1 MSHPNRITIASEIQF
16 SDPLPKDVDVV
27 VIGGGVIG
35 VFTALNLAE
44 AGRRVLLCEKGRI
57 AGEQSSRNW
66 GWIRQQGRDEA
77 ELPIAMQSVGLW
89 RDIDRRL
96 NGACGVQQ
104 NGVAY
109 LTTDRSELPRFE
121 AWVETARRH
130 GLHSEMM
137 TPAQIKESFSGKSD
151 HGWIGGVRTP
161 SDCKGEPWQA
171 VPAVARHAHALGV
184 VMIENCAVRRLDMQA
199 GKVAGVVTEM
209 GRVACHQ
216 VVLAGGAWSRLFLGA
231 HGVKIP
237 QLSVLAT
244 AARTGP
250 LPEFARLNAVDDAL
264 AIRRRDDGGYTLAT
278 ADRHLFHLGL
288 DGFASF
294 RQWLP
299 ELRRQWRHTG
309 FRLGA
314 PKGFPD
320 GWRTPRQWAADDVT
334 PFEDMRV
341 LEPDPMPGAVGR
353 MTSRFA
359 ARFGQIGQAGI
370 AEAWSGMID
379 AMPDIVPI
387 VDAVPQLPGLT
398 LAAGMSGHGF
408 GIGPGFGRAIA
419 RRLLGEPDEHDLSRF
434 RFDRFTDGSVLK
446 QGPAL

>member
-1 MSHPNRITIASEIQF
+1 MSHPERITIDTEIQF
-16 SDPLPKDVDVV
+16 SDPLPQEVDVV

-35 VFTALNLAE
+35 VFTALNLVE
-44 AGRRVLLCEKGRI
+44 AGHRVLLCEKGRI

-109 LTTDRSELPRFE
+109 LTTQKSEMAGFE
-121 AWVETARRH
+121 AWVEIARRH

-137 TPAQIKESFSGKSD
+137 TPAQIKDSFSGQSD

-161 SDCKGEPWQA
+161 GDCKGEPWQA

-184 VMIENCAVRRLDMQA
+184 AMIENCAVRRLDMQA
-199 GKVAGVVTEM
+199 GKVAGVVTER
-209 GRVACHQ
+209 GRVVCDQ

-250 LPEFARLNAVDDAL
+250 LPDFAKMNSVDEKL
-264 AIRRRDDGGYTLAT
+264 AIRRRDDGGYTLAM
-278 ADRHLFHLGL
+278 ADRHLFHLGP
-288 DGFASF
+288 DGFASL

-320 GWRTPRQWAADDVT
+320 GWRTKRNWGPDQVT
-334 PFEDMRV
+334 PFEQMRV
-341 LEPDPMPGAVGR
+341 LEPAPMPGAVGR
-353 MTSRFA
+353 MASRFVG
-359 ARFGQIGQAGI
+359 RFGQVGRPDIP
-370 AEAWSGMID
+370 EAWSGMID